1 MLNAVSAPED
11 QAVEDGVRE
20 SSVADELALHDGE
33 GHAREEN
40 KSFGVLK
47 DLSVSIF
54 LSLSRLSLQKCV
66 LCKGHR
72 LVTLPPHN

>member
-33 GHAREEN
+33 GHAALDEN

-54 LSLSRLSLQKCV
+54 LYLSRLSLQKMCF
-66 LCKGHR
+66 
-72 LVTLPPHN
+72 T